1 MCIGSQKAMGQ
12 WWIHCWEIKITQRCR
27 GGRAGEVFGQ
37 GSRQGGAA
45 SSGSGSPCAS
55 STFAFSCQGAGS
67 CHRAVYTQ
75 SVLAL
80 NYAWPI
86 YHAPSWKTNCVPGI
100 YLLEIVVCCAGVP
113 GVSGRANDWEVGACS
128 EQDSW
133 LHWSPHALDRF
144 FTSIAFPRVFPLLPI
159 FLHCI
164 TLNRA
169 AGVLPVVSSIKKH
182 TMCLKKGSLF
192 RKCQPGWGEG
202 ASFFCVWFYS
212 SFFYKHSVA
221 SYNVSNYCEHPLPLQ
236 V

>member
-1 MCIGSQKAMGQ
+1 MCTGSQKAIGQ
-12 WWIHCWEIKITQRCR
+12 WWIHGCEIKITQRCS
-27 GGRAGEVFGQ
+27 GGRAGVVFGQ

-75 SVLAL
+75 PVLAL

-113 GVSGRANDWEVGACS
+113 GVSGRANDWEVRACS

-133 LHWSPHALDRF
+133 LHCSPRAVDRF
-144 FTSIAFPRVFPLLPI
+144 FTSIAFPRVFPPPSY
-159 FLHCI
+159 FSHCI

-169 AGVLPVVSSIKKH
+169 AGVLPIGSSIKKH

-192 RKCQPGWGEG
+192 RKCQPGWGKG
-202 ASFFCVWFYS
+202 AGFFCMWFYT
-212 SFFYKHSVA
+212 FFFFF
-221 SYNVSNYCEHPLPLQ
+221 L
-236 V
+236 